1 MRLSDRIGR
10 RMKLQD
16 LHVLMT
22 VVQAGSMNKAAGL
35 LNTTQPA
42 VSRSIAEL
50 EHTFGIPLLDRHQ
63 HGVAPTA
70 YGRALLER
78 CVSAFDEL
86 RQGVKNIE
94 HLADPTAGEVRIG
107 ATGALAAGFVSGIVE
122 QLARQYPRIVF
133 HVEGEDSD
141 GLFNELHRRNL
152 DFLIV
157 RQSAAANDKRVNFE
171 TLFSDSYVVAA
182 GLEHPLARRRKVG
195 LAEIVQE
202 RWAMPLPGTAAAATA
217 NQAFRASGVEFP
229 SASVFARPEVR
240 MNLVMTGRFMSI
252 FSELRLLLARSPAAI
267 LAVQLPTAPV
277 PSGIVTLKNRT
288 LSPVALLFIE
298 AARKIAK
305 PLAKRT

>member
-63 HGVAPTA
+63 HRVAPTA
-70 YGRALLER
+70 YGRALLES

-94 HLADPTAGEVRIG
+94 HLADPTAEEVRIG

-141 GLFNELHRRNL
+141 GLYNELHRRNL

-157 RQSAAANDKRVNFE
+157 RHSSAANDERVNFE
-171 TLFSDSYVVAA
+171 ILFSDSYVVAA
-182 GLEHPLARRRKVG
+182 GLEHPLARRRKVR
-195 LAEIVQE
+195 LAELAQE

-267 LAVQLPTAPV
+267 LPVQLPTAPV